1 MRKLIGLALA
11 LVASH
16 AAAQAYPG
24 KPVHVIISF
33 TAGSA
38 TDIVGRVVS
47 AKLAEYWGQ
56 PVVPENRAGA
66 GGSIGSALVAKAAPD
81 GYTLLINSNAHSV
94 NPAIYARLPYDTA
107 KDFVDIVP
115 LSMAPNVLVVP
126 AASPHKSLMDLVSH
140 AKAKPGAINF
150 GHAGVGSGT
159 HLNTEKLIAAADIK
173 VTQVPFKGTPE
184 VVQALFSNSVDC
196 YWAPISAGMAH
207 LKSGKLRALAVSSS
221 KRSPAL
227 PEVPTTGE
235 AGVRGADA
243 PLWFGVWGPAG
254 IPADIIAKI
263 NADTRKGAL
272 PGGHFHPRA
281 CANSCPTSRGGS
293 TRRRGS
299 DNPRPRSALR
309 RCRRSRRSRR
319 RSRRDRNP
327 RS

>member
-1 MRKLIGLALA
+1 MRKLLVLALA
-11 LVASH
+11 LVAAH
-16 AAAQAYPG
+16 AAAQGYPS

-94 NPAIYARLPYDTA
+94 NPAIYAKLPYDTA
-107 KDFVDIVP
+107 RDFVDIVP

-126 AASPHKSLMDLVSH
+126 VASPHKSLMDLISH
-140 AKAKPGAINF
+140 GKAKPGAINF

-207 LKSGKLRALAVSSS
+207 IKSGKLRALAVSSS

-254 IPADIIAKI
+254 VPADIVGKI
-263 NADTRKGAL
+263 NADARKAL
-272 PGGHFHPRA
+272 ADPGVKEKLANLGNDAMDMSPQEFARFVRSEIDDYQRVVRA
-281 CANSCPTSRGGS
+281 AGIKPQ
-293 TRRRGS
+293 
-299 DNPRPRSALR
+299 
-309 RCRRSRRSRR
+309 
-319 RSRRDRNP
+319 
-327 RS
+327 